1 MLFRVLAD
9 VRRVGTK
16 PEVVTAAA
24 YNRTALLALL
34 VLNANRVVSHSLIWE
49 AVWADGLPAHPDS
62 ALQVLVSRLRD
73 ELGPYATHVVTEAT
87 GYRLD
92 VDPGEVDLFC
102 AEGLLRVGREAL
114 ANKRASEAA
123 DSFERALALWTHEPL
138 EEFAHV
144 AYFRDIRARIRELR
158 NALVEARND
167 AYLLGGRHLEVLA
180 DIDAWMA
187 AEPFRE
193 HLRSQQIAAL
203 YRAGR
208 QVDALES
215 CKLFRESLIDRGLD
229 LTPAMQQLE
238 RRILNHDPTLLA
250 TGAGF
255 MTALPAWTEEVLPF
269 IGRDAECEL
278 VVSRF
283 AEAARAGT
291 RIVLVEGEPGIGKS
305 RFLTE
310 VARRIG
316 NDAVVLAVDAHGVF
330 SPSLYA
336 LARVLVEATDTVS
349 DDELRLIMATV
360 PELGTDI
367 TPVRAVAAAL
377 AAGDHINEVTRDP
390 LIMQYAARWIA
401 ALSSKAPVVL
411 VIDDLEAASASLL
424 HVIGQLGVLSVPSR
438 VLVIASA
445 RVEHVSHAFPQ
456 MARLVAGFEQLGVLE
471 RITLRSLEP
480 HEIDEIL
487 ERMHVD
493 PRARIVERLYALT
506 SGNPWLL
513 AEMLNS
519 GPAERV
525 VEQWESPPRMRDI
538 VRRRAAE
545 LGRPTAELLQQAS
558 LFENDFTVEL
568 LAEVAG
574 SSPQAI
580 TRLVDRAVE
589 AHILHLSDLRSYRF
603 AHQLFRQA
611 VLTDLPASQRA
622 DGHRRIALAL
632 EAQGLTS
639 PALLAAHWSAASG
652 DDASAKVVEYALQ
665 AGREAMQLFEP
676 NAAVRWFDL
685 ALAHRAGDH
694 VLGYVFSQLA
704 QAQYL
709 VGDPRAITTLQAA
722 IRLAVAT
729 HDDTLALQI
738 VCEAMPGWS
747 TLYDALGPDTRTLLN
762 RALEVAT
769 DDASRSRLL
778 ARIALED
785 AMRDP
790 VVAAETAERAL
801 ALARASGDRTA
812 LAESLFRK
820 ASLRFAPHDLDD
832 CRVALRE
839 LRDLA
844 PATDVVMRYFVCATD
859 AVAAVQAA
867 DAAQAEFSAA
877 EADAIAERYEISP
890 MRWSAGIRHAWQAAL
905 AGEFDDAERFIE
917 QTCVFGVEHNIA
929 HAANLALAQRCFAG
943 WQQGRLD
950 EILPAARAAH
960 DRYGHGVPAMTLL
973 LARALAEQRDGRDE
987 ARAILAQFQADG
999 FENFRI
1005 NPMWSTALVL
1015 TAETAN
1021 LLGLVDVCRSVRAL
1035 LLPFADQIAHT
1046 GSWVTAPIAY
1056 GVGVATA
1063 GCGDSRA
1070 EAHLGSAAGLADR
1083 LHAPALAD
1091 LVKRARDRFT

>member
-24 YNRTALLALL
+24 YNRTALLALM

-49 AVWADGLPAHPDS
+49 AVWAEGLPAHPDS

-73 ELGPYATHVVTEAT
+73 ELGPYATHVVTEAS

-102 AEGLLRVGREAL
+102 AEGLLRAGREAL
-114 ANKRASEAA
+114 ANNRAPEAA

-180 DIDAWMA
+180 DIDGWMA

-250 TGAGF
+250 HGAGF

-316 NDAVVLAVDAHGVF
+316 NDAVVLAVDAHGAF

-349 DDELRLIMATV
+349 DDELRLIMATI
-360 PELGTDI
+360 PEFGADI

-390 LIMQYAARWIA
+390 LIMEYAARWIA

-424 HVIGQLGVLSVPSR
+424 HVIGQLGVLSIPSR

-445 RVEHVSHAFPQ
+445 RQHVSHAFPQ
-456 MARLVAGFEQLGVLE
+456 MARLVSGFEQLGVLE
-471 RITLRSLEP
+471 RITLRALEP
-480 HEIDEIL
+480 REIDEIL
-487 ERMHVD
+487 ERMRVD
-493 PRARIVERLYALT
+493 PRERIVDRLYALT

-519 GPAERV
+519 GPAEVV

-558 LFENDFTVEL
+558 LFENDFTVDL

-611 VLTDLPASQRA
+611 TLSDLPARQRA

-632 EAQGLTS
+632 EARGLTS

-652 DDASAKVVEYALQ
+652 DDASAKVVEYALE

-685 ALAHRAGDH
+685 ALAHHAGDH

-762 RALEVAT
+762 RALEAAT

-778 ARIALED
+778 ARLALED
-785 AMRDP
+785 TMRDP
-790 VVAAETAERAL
+790 VVAAETTERAL
-801 ALARASGDRTA
+801 ALARTSGDRTA

-820 ASLRFAPHDLDD
+820 ASLRLSPHDLDD
-832 CRVALRE
+832 CRVALAE
-839 LRDLA
+839 LRGLA
-844 PATDVVMRYFVCATD
+844 PSTDVVMRYFICATD
-859 AVAAVQAA
+859 AVAATQAA
-867 DAAQAEFSAA
+867 DPDQADFSTA

-890 MRWSAGIRHAWQAAL
+890 MRWSAGIRHAWRAAL
-905 AGEFDDAERFIE
+905 AGDFDDAEQFIE

-950 EILPAARAAH
+950 DILPAARSAH

-973 LARALAEQRDGRDE
+973 LARALAEQRDGREE
-987 ARAILAQFQADG
+987 AAAILAKFQAAGLD
-999 FENFRI
+999 NLRI
-1005 NPMWSTALVL
+1005 NPMWSTALIL

-1021 LLGLVDVCRSVRAL
+1021 ILGLTEVCRAVRAL
-1035 LLPFADQIAHT
+1035 LLPFGEQIAHT
-1046 GSWVTAPIAY
+1046 GSWATAPVAY
-1056 GVGVATA
+1056 GIGVAGA

-1070 EAHLGSAAGLADR
+1070 RAHLEDAAGLADR
-1083 LHAPALAD
+1083 LRAPALAE
-1091 LVKRARDRFT
+1091 LAKQGLERFT

>member
-1 MLFRVLAD
+1 MY
-9 VRRVGTK
+9 T
-16 PEVVTAAA
+16 
-24 YNRTALLALL
+24 
-34 VLNANRVVSHSLIWE
+34 
-49 AVWADGLPAHPDS
+49 
-62 ALQVLVSRLRD
+62 
-73 ELGPYATHVVTEAT
+73 
-87 GYRLD
+87 
-92 VDPGEVDLFC
+92 
-102 AEGLLRVGREAL
+102 
-114 ANKRASEAA
+114 
-123 DSFERALALWTHEPL
+123 
-138 EEFAHV
+138 
-144 AYFRDIRARIRELR
+144 
-158 NALVEARND
+158 
-167 AYLLGGRHLEVLA
+167 
-180 DIDAWMA
+180 
-187 AEPFRE
+187 
-193 HLRSQQIAAL
+193 
-203 YRAGR
+203 
-208 QVDALES
+208 
-215 CKLFRESLIDRGLD
+215 
-229 LTPAMQQLE
+229 
-238 RRILNHDPTLLA
+238 
-250 TGAGF
+250 
-255 MTALPAWTEEVLPF
+255 
-269 IGRDAECEL
+269 
-278 VVSRF
+278 
-283 AEAARAGT
+283 
-291 RIVLVEGEPGIGKS
+291 
-305 RFLTE
+305 
-310 VARRIG
+310 
-316 NDAVVLAVDAHGVF
+316 
-330 SPSLYA
+330 

-445 RVEHVSHAFPQ
+445 RQHVSHAFPQ

-785 AMRDP
+785 TMRDP

-929 HAANLALAQRCFAG
+929 HAANLA
-943 WQQGRLD
+943 
-950 EILPAARAAH
+950 ARAA
-960 DRYGHGVPAMTLL
+960 L
-973 LARALAEQRDGRDE
+973 LALQETERVTTKKKKNCLARRRQVFERKGRLRGPGGNDRWQTRYVVHHQQRFHLRLFVPVAKRKNRDAPE
-987 ARAILAQFQADG
+987 FAA
-999 FENFRI
+999 
-1005 NPMWSTALVL
+1005 
-1015 TAETAN
+1015 
-1021 LLGLVDVCRSVRAL
+1021 VCNSN
-1035 LLPFADQIAHT
+1035 
-1046 GSWVTAPIAY
+1046 
-1056 GVGVATA
+1056 A
-1063 GCGDSRA
+1063 GCGMPLTIVSRIFSINRSDGRICSMFFPRRSSMRA
-1070 EAHLGSAAGLADR
+1070 SERLPERPVAGNHRAVRREHHQPHRQAA
-1083 LHAPALAD
+1083 
-1091 LVKRARDRFT
+1091 TMSW